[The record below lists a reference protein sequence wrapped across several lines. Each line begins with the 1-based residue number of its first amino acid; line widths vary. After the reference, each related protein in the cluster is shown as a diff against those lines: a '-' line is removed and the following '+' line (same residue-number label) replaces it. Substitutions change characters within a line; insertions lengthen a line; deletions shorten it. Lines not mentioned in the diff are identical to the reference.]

1 MEIDKKEFKKKYPKI
16 AEEMDRTSNKIRVN
30 FDKTNSG
37 SKKNIKEED
46 LKGFNPT
53 VIDFIRRCKTV
64 QEAESIIN
72 YLEKRREISAVY
84 IENLRK
90 QLKEKGIRSFGPKK
104 GESHYFKKYKWD
116 SGPNL
121 IISLGIS

>member
-16 AEEMDRTSNKIRVN
+16 AEEMERTNNTIRVN
-30 FDKTNSG
+30 FNKTNSD
-37 SKKNIKEED
+37 SKKIRKEKD

-53 VIDFIRRCKTV
+53 VIDFIRRCNTV

-72 YLEKRREISAVY
+72 YLEKRGEISTTNT
-84 IENLRK
+84 ENLRI

-104 GESHYFKKYKWD
+104 GDNYYIKKYK
-116 SGPNL
+116 
-121 IISLGIS
+121 